1 MSSVKYLLR
10 KALERTTWVTL
21 IFFAIFGL
29 LFVSLILHEYSHQRD
44 LEGLTTSSFT
54 CLLVMPE
61 SIGEAFNPLKPTG
74 YYAYNV
80 DYSNAESYEKVKL
93 TQKYT
98 ELKAYAINF
107 AVILIVCFAIAYQ
120 FGERRFGR
128 K

>member
-1 MSSVKYLLR
+1 MSSVKYSI
-10 KALERTTWVTL
+10 KKVLEQTTWVTL

-80 DYSNAESYEKVKL
+80 DYSNAESYEEVNRREIASL
-93 TQKYT
+93 RS
-98 ELKAYAINF
+98 
-107 AVILIVCFAIAYQ
+107 VISLITSFICSGILQIF
-120 FGERRFGR
+120 
-128 K
+128 

>member
-1 MSSVKYLLR
+1 MSSVKYSLR
-10 KALERTTWVTL
+10 KALELTTWVTL

-29 LFVSLILHEYSHQRD
+29 LFVSLILHEYSHKKD

-74 YYAYNV
+74 YHTYTVNPSDV
-80 DYSNAESYEKVKL
+80 ENYEKIKSV
-93 TQKYT
+93 QRYT

-128 K
+128 N

>member
-1 MSSVKYLLR
+1 MSSVKYSL
-10 KALERTTWVTL
+10 KKVLERTTWVTL

-29 LFVSLILHEYSHQRD
+29 LFVSLILHEYSHKKD
-44 LEGLTTSSFT
+44 FEGFTTSSFT

-74 YYAYNV
+74 YHSYNV
-80 DYSNAESYEKVKL
+80 EYSNAESYEKVKL

-107 AVILIVCFAIAYQ
+107 IVILMVCFAIAYQ
-120 FGERRFGR
+120 FGERRFSR